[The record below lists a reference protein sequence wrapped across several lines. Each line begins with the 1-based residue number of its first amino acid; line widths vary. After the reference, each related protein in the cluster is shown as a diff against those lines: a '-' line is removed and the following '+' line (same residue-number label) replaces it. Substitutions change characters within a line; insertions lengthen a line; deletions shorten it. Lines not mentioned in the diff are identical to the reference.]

1 MKKFLCYLFT
11 ACIFTSFMMSCNE
24 DMYTLQESEDLGS
37 ADATLLTAITGNTP
51 SVTKVSDIQ
60 NWTGTGSNS
69 SVLAIQW
76 VTASDI
82 EHPADSEI
90 HFLAWGYR
98 WNTPAPTGYAMV
110 AAIAQKDPRLY
121 VVVSTEW
128 GGVVIKGFA
137 YDGNN
142 DGKISIGTATSTVLT
157 EDNFTNGVYI
167 APSSQSFDGLT
178 PSDPNDLWMGGWMQ
192 SYATYWLG
200 TNGTNV
206 PTNFSYSS
214 DVVSGRNLA
223 NNSWDAWTFSTINSG
238 EVNVDPRPDLMQAA
252 PNN

>member
-1 MKKFLCYLFT
+1 MKKIISNLLLACLC
-11 ACIFTSFMMSCNE
+11 TSFMMSCSE
-24 DMYTLQESEDLGS
+24 DMYTLPESENRGTV
-37 ADATLLTAITGNTP
+37 DAAQLAITSSSQSITTIN
-51 SVTKVSDIQ
+51 DIQ
-60 NWTGTGSNS
+60 NWTGTGSNR

-76 VTASDI
+76 VTAADI
-82 EHPADSEI
+82 EHPTDNEI

-98 WNTPAPTGYAMV
+98 WNTPAPTGCDMV
-110 AAIAQKDPRLY
+110 EAIAAKDPRLF
-121 VVVSTEW
+121 VILAEQW
-128 GGVVIKGFA
+128 GGITIKGFA
-137 YDGNN
+137 YDGNG
-142 DGKISIGTATSTVLT
+142 DGSIKISNSSLT
-157 EDNFTNGVYI
+157 LTQADFTNGVYWEQ
-167 APSSQSFDGLT
+167 SGDSFDGMIT
-178 PSDPNDLWMGGWMQ
+178 DNSNDYWMGGWMQ
-192 SYATYWLG
+192 AYATYWLG